1 MDILDVLESRGYIE
15 QITDE
20 ENLRELFKKE

>member
-1 MDILDVLESRGYIE
+1 MANILDILNSRGYIE

-20 ENLRELFKKE
+20 EKLRKMLDR